1 MASSKKQMA
10 APRNLDEEMRQLLV
24 EIRMLEGS
32 ARVLSSRLDIVTGA
46 LSETQTAKQTLE
58 GTKESRKDVE
68 MLIPI
73 GSSSFVKAKLEDPH
87 HIIIGVGA
95 GVCLEKTVED
105 SIKDFNMRAT
115 DLDKARINA
124 TQKLNQILNQTEEY
138 QARLEDPSR
147 RKSGGPVEMFLRNH
161 G

>member
-1 MASSKKQMA
+1 MASSKKQMS

-58 GTKESRKDVE
+58 GTKEAGKDVE

-73 GSSSFVKAKLEDPH
+73 GSGSFVKAKLEDPQ

-95 GVCLEKTVED
+95 GVCLGKTLDD
-105 SIKDFNMRAT
+105 SIKDFKMKAN
-115 DLDKARINA
+115 DLGKG
-124 TQKLNQILNQTEEY
+124 
-138 QARLEDPSR
+138 PS
-147 RKSGGPVEMFLRNH
+147 
-161 G
+161 

>member
-1 MASSKKQMA
+1 MASSKKQLA

-58 GTKESRKDVE
+58 GTKESGKNVE

-73 GSSSFVKAKLEDPH
+73 GSGSFVKAKLEDPQH
-87 HIIIGVGA
+87 VIIGVGA
-95 GVCLEKTVED
+95 EIG
-105 SIKDFNMRAT
+105 RAH
-115 DLDKARINA
+115 
-124 TQKLNQILNQTEEY
+124 
-138 QARLEDPSR
+138 
-147 RKSGGPVEMFLRNH
+147 V
-161 G
+161 

>member
-1 MASSKKQMA
+1 MASSKKQMS

-58 GTKESRKDVE
+58 GTKESGEEVE

-73 GSSSFVKAKLEDPH
+73 GSGSFFKAKIEDPQH
-87 HIIIGVGA
+87 VIIGVGA
-95 GVCLEKTVED
+95 EVCIEKTVD
-105 SIKDFNMRAT
+105 YSIRDLNMRAS
-115 DLDKARINA
+115 DMYMAW
-124 TQKLNQILNQTEEY
+124 
-138 QARLEDPSR
+138 
-147 RKSGGPVEMFLRNH
+147 M
-161 G
+161 

>member
-1 MASSKKQMA
+1 MASSKKQLA
-10 APRNLDEEMRQLLV
+10 APHNLDEEMRQLLV

-58 GTKESRKDVE
+58 GTKEAGKDVE

-73 GSSSFVKAKLEDPH
+73 GSSSFVKAKLEDPQ

-95 GVCLEKTVED
+95 GVCLEKTIEE
-105 SIKDFNMRAT
+105 SIKDLKLGAT
-115 DLDKARINA
+115 DLDKGRIKVI
-124 TQKLNQILNQTEEY
+124 QQLHKIINQTEDY
-138 QARLEDPSR
+138 RARPDDLA
-147 RKSGGPVEMFLRNH
+147 RKKRGGAVETV
-161 G
+161 

>member
-1 MASSKKQMA
+1 MASSKKQLA

-58 GTKESRKDVE
+58 GTKEAGKDVE

-73 GSSSFVKAKLEDPH
+73 GSGSFVKAKLEDPQ

-95 GVCLEKTVED
+95 GGGLEKTGDDLVKDLNIRGNDLEQAG
-105 SIKDFNMRAT
+105 IKVMQQ
-115 DLDKARINA
+115 LKP
-124 TQKLNQILNQTEEY
+124 ILHQTENY
-138 QARLEDPSR
+138 
-147 RKSGGPVEMFLRNH
+147 
-161 G
+161 

>member
-1 MASSKKQMA
+1 MASSKKQMS

-58 GTKESRKDVE
+58 GTKEPGKDVE

-73 GSSSFVKAKLEDPH
+73 GSGSFVKSKLEDSQH
-87 HIIIGVGA
+87 VIIGVGA
-95 GVCLEKTVED
+95 GVCIEKTVED
-105 SIKDFNMRAT
+105 GVRRLNMKT
-115 DLDKARINA
+115 AR
-124 TQKLNQILNQTEEY
+124 
-138 QARLEDPSR
+138 
-147 RKSGGPVEMFLRNH
+147 
-161 G
+161 

>member
-1 MASSKKQMA
+1 MASSKKQMS

-58 GTKESRKDVE
+58 GTKESGKDVE

-73 GSSSFVKAKLEDPH
+73 GSGSFVKAKLEDPQ

-105 SIKDFNMRAT
+105 SIKDLNLRAT
-115 DLDKARINA
+115 DLEKAQINV
-124 TQKLNQILNQTEEY
+124 TPHRNQIANQNVDHL
-138 QARLEDPSR
+138 APLHDL
-147 RKSGGPVEMFLRNH
+147 G
-161 G
+161 

>member
-1 MASSKKQMA
+1 MPSAKKQMA

-32 ARVLSSRLDIVTGA
+32 ARVLSSRIDIVTGA

-58 GTKESRKDVE
+58 GTKESRKDAE

-73 GSSSFVKAKLEDPH
+73 GSGSFVKAKLEDPQ

-95 GVCLEKTVED
+95 GVCLEETVEE
-105 SIKDFNMRAT
+105 SMKHLNIGAKR
-115 DLDKARINA
+115 LDK
-124 TQKLNQILNQTEEY
+124 
-138 QARLEDPSR
+138 
-147 RKSGGPVEMFLRNH
+147 
-161 G
+161 

>member
-1 MASSKKQMA
+1 MASLKKQMA

-58 GTKESRKDVE
+58 GTKESGRDVE

-73 GSSSFVKAKLEDPH
+73 GSGSFVKAKLEDPQ

-95 GVCLEKTVED
+95 GDCFDKTVED
-105 SIKDFNMRAT
+105 SIKDLNLRAT
-115 DLDKARINA
+115 DLGKARIHD
-124 TQKLNQILNQTEEY
+124 TQQTN
-138 QARLEDPSR
+138 PTT
-147 RKSGGPVEMFLRNH
+147 N
-161 G
+161 

>member
-1 MASSKKQMA
+1 MASSKRQMA

-58 GTKESRKDVE
+58 GTKESGKNVE

-73 GSSSFVKAKLEDPH
+73 GSGSFVKAKLEDPQH
-87 HIIIGVGA
+87 VR
-95 GVCLEKTVED
+95 
-105 SIKDFNMRAT
+105 SRAHDHEPHVLAEAAVDADEHT
-115 DLDKARINA
+115 
-124 TQKLNQILNQTEEY
+124 
-138 QARLEDPSR
+138 
-147 RKSGGPVEMFLRNH
+147 
-161 G
+161 

>member
-58 GTKESRKDVE
+58 GTKESGRDVE

-73 GSSSFVKAKLEDPH
+73 GSGSFVKAKLEDPQH
-87 HIIIGVGA
+87 VITGVAA

-105 SIKDFNMRAT
+105 SIKDLNLRAT
-115 DLDKARINA
+115 DLDKARINV
-124 TQKLNQILNQTEEY
+124 TPQLNQSINQTEDY
-138 QARLEDPSR
+138 RARLEDLAH
-147 RKSGGPVEMFLRNH
+147 RKGGGPVEIV
-161 G
+161 

>member
-10 APRNLDEEMRQLLV
+10 APRNIDEEMRQLLV

-58 GTKESRKDVE
+58 GTKESGKNVE

-73 GSSSFVKAKLEDPH
+73 GSGSFVKAKLEDTQH
-87 HIIIGVGA
+87 VIIGVGA
-95 GVCLEKTVED
+95 GV
-105 SIKDFNMRAT
+105 
-115 DLDKARINA
+115 
-124 TQKLNQILNQTEEY
+124 
-138 QARLEDPSR
+138 
-147 RKSGGPVEMFLRNH
+147 
-161 G
+161 

>member
-10 APRNLDEEMRQLLV
+10 AARNLDEEMRQLLV

-58 GTKESRKDVE
+58 GTKESGKDVE

-73 GSSSFVKAKLEDPH
+73 GSGSFVKSKLEDSQH
-87 HIIIGVGA
+87 VIIGVGA
-95 GVCLEKTVED
+95 GVCIEKNVED
-105 SIKDFNMRAT
+105 AIPGLNMRASHM
-115 DLDKARINA
+115 DRARVNG
-124 TQKLNQILNQTEEY
+124 TQQLNQILHQNVDHL
-138 QARLEDPSR
+138 APLHDL
-147 RKSGGPVEMFLRNH
+147 G
-161 G
+161 

>member
-10 APRNLDEEMRQLLV
+10 ASRNLDEEMRQLLV

-58 GTKESRKDVE
+58 GTKESGKGVE
-68 MLIPI
+68 MLIPV
-73 GSSSFVKAKLEDPH
+73 GSGSFVKAKLEDPQ

-95 GVCLEKTVED
+95 GVCIEKTVED
-105 SIKDFNMRAT
+105 SIKDLNMRAT
-115 DLDKARINA
+115 DFDKARINV
-124 TQKLNQILNQTEEY
+124 TQQLNQIINQTEDY
-138 QARLEDPSR
+138 RARLEELAR
-147 RKSGGPVEMFLRNH
+147 QKGGGPVEIV
-161 G
+161 